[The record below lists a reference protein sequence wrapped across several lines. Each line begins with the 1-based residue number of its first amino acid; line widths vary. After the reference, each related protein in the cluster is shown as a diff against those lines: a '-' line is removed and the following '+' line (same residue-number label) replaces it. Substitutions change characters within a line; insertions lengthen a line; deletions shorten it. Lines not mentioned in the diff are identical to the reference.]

1 MVVFKTIFIGPCKEI
16 RDCFWLAYHRSM
28 TSGRNWRQPAN
39 QSNKK
44 VKPIVNLTF
53 ISTGA
58 SQSLPLFPSRFH
70 CVVAVLIFCFDW
82 WAFVIITVLFMQHS
96 LQSTSIYNLAP
107 VSRKALCRYLK
118 MLLRIYPQPLPP
130 PPFPLHEHAIHFVRE
145 FVRSSPNIHTNTKWR
160 VCGMSIFPL
169 NLVMEIINTN
179 RW

>member
-58 SQSLPLFPSRFH
+58 LQSLPLFPSRSH
-70 CVVAVLIFCFDW
+70 CVVAVLIFCFAW
-82 WAFVIITVLFMQHS
+82 WAFVIISVLFMQHS
-96 LQSTSIYNLAP
+96 LQSTSIYNLAS
-107 VSRKALCRYLK
+107 VSRKALCRYFK
-118 MLLRIYPQPLPP
+118 CFCVSAPNSPP
-130 PPFPLHEHAIHFVRE
+130 PPFRLHEHAIHFLRE
-145 FVRSSPNIHTNTKWR
+145 FVRSSPP
-160 VCGMSIFPL
+160 VCGMSIYPS

>member
-58 SQSLPLFPSRFH
+58 LQSLPLFPSRSH
-70 CVVAVLIFCFDW
+70 CVVAVLIFCFAW
-82 WAFVIITVLFMQHS
+82 WAFVIISVLFMQHS

-107 VSRKALCRYLK
+107 VSRKALCRYFK
-118 MLLRIYPQPLPP
+118 CFCVSAPNSPP
-130 PPFPLHEHAIHFVRE
+130 PL
-145 FVRSSPNIHTNTKWR
+145 SSARACHSFFKG
-160 VCGMSIFPL
+160 VCAFLATSMWYVYLSVESCHGNNQHQSVVKL
-169 NLVMEIINTN
+169 LWNG
-179 RW
+179 R